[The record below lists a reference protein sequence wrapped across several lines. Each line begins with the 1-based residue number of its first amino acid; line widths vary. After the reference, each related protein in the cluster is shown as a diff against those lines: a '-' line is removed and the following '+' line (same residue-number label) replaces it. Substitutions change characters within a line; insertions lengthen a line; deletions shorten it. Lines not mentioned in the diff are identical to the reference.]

1 MGEHERKK
9 PVGVVGYLKSK
20 GRLWLLVGGVVAG
33 VLLLL
38 LGGMG
43 ASEGATKTAEKEE
56 TAQAAAELAAYE
68 AALET
73 ELEALCESV
82 SGVSHVEVMVSLGS
96 GHRVIYVTDD
106 KGQVATTGNGSSES
120 PIYRTLQPPTV
131 EGVGIV
137 CRGGQN
143 PAVQQILTELI
154 STTLNI
160 PSNRV
165 YITGK

>member
-1 MGEHERKK
+1 MSAGDKK
-9 PVGVVGYLKSK
+9 RPTGVIGYLKEK

-38 LGGMG
+38 LGGLG
-43 ASEGATKTAEKEE
+43 SKEQE
-56 TAQAAAELAAYE
+56 TVSHTEESTESAAELTAYRT
-68 AALET
+68 ALET

-82 SGVSHVEVMVSLGS
+82 NGVSQAQVMVTLGS
-96 GHRVIYVTDD
+96 GHRVVYVTDE
-106 KGQVATTGNGSSES
+106 KGQVATTGNGSSEA
-120 PIYRTLQPPTV
+120 PIYRTLQPPIV

-137 CRGGQN
+137 CRGGEI
-143 PAVQQILTELI
+143 PAVQRTLTELI
-154 STTLNI
+154 STTLGV